1 MSKNAMSD
9 CTCETAYKL
18 IDSHQEF
25 ASCMVTLS
33 SEGHSVASN
42 AITSTI
48 LGEVD
53 GRDVDTLL

>member
-1 MSKNAMSD
+1 MSD

-25 ASCMVTLS
+25 ASCMVTLT